1 MKIECSR
8 QTCAGRTDRQT
19 DRHCDSLGS
28 LSEPKKKKRN
38 ISSSMVKNGNGC
50 AAMTYNGENT
60 TKWIMTC
67 PEDLYSIS
75 FLFGQ
80 PDIMFVSNG
89 LSSYLERFP

>member
-1 MKIECSR
+1 
-8 QTCAGRTDRQT
+8 
-19 DRHCDSLGS
+19 
-28 LSEPKKKKRN
+28 
-38 ISSSMVKNGNGC
+38 MVKNGNGC